1 MSRNKKNW
9 DHLVDL
15 RGQYV
20 PLGKKGGTG
29 SKGLKGQKGLD
40 GNGIKGSKGEK
51 GQEGL
56 AGIKGDQ
63 GPAGTATAAGVNT
76 DVQFN
81 IGGQL
86 AAGSNGTFQYNDGVS
101 RLSVENLSVLDEISL
116 STDTRNAQENI
127 QAASVMGAS
136 YNLFLPPTQA
146 NGVSVIENDGLGN
159 LEWTDEIDS
168 GTF

>member
-9 DHLVDL
+9 DNLVDL

-20 PLGKKGGTG
+20 PLGNKGGTG
-29 SKGLKGQKGLD
+29 SKGLKGQKGPE
-40 GNGIKGSKGEK
+40 GNGIKGSKGQK

-56 AGIKGDQ
+56 AGVKGDQ
-63 GPAGTATAAGVNT
+63 GPAGTAAAAGVNN

-86 AAGSNGTFQYNDGVS
+86 ASGSNGTFQYNDGVN

-116 STDTRNAQENI
+116 STDTRNAQVNI
-127 QAASVMGAS
+127 QSASVMGAS

-159 LEWTDEIDS
+159 LEWTGELDS